1 MVANMRPAALVLPD
15 CKGCRDKHLLQVSE
29 LLPAKEYYIAEGY
42 HQQYLEKGGR
52 AGNSQSAAKGCQDKI
67 RCYG

>member
-1 MVANMRPAALVLPD
+1 MLH
-15 CKGCRDKHLLQVSE
+15 CLLQVAE

-52 AGNSQSAAKGCQDKI
+52 MGNGQSAAKGCQDKI